1 MGGRGVRHEHK
12 IDKLG
17 DERDWRK
24 IRNRIVA
31 ERTVETGV
39 HREGCCGKQDRVSIR
54 IGSCGVFVANV
65 DAGASLVLN
74 KNLLV
79 PHLGKLVCEHA
90 CDNIRRAAGSDRH
103 NYAHGLIWKIGFQ
116 RLRAPLP
123 NEKVPRECLG
133 GR

>member
-1 MGGRGVRHEHK
+1 MSAICRNSISAKKGALPVPGDAIESLTRVDFDIVDELLNRMGGRGVRHEHK

-65 DAGASLVLN
+65 
-74 KNLLV
+74 
-79 PHLGKLVCEHA
+79 
-90 CDNIRRAAGSDRH
+90 
-103 NYAHGLIWKIGFQ
+103 
-116 RLRAPLP
+116 
-123 NEKVPRECLG
+123 
-133 GR
+133 